1 MAGPAGRRET
11 NWSTIAVYNSI
22 PYVPSRPSSLFL
34 VPTPPPSAVANTF
47 HDSAS
52 SRSAS
57 GSGGASGDARGAEF
71 TIRPLTTLA
80 EFQACVLMQ
89 REVWGPGYDDVVAA
103 SVMQIA
109 VHVGGIVLGAFAAD
123 GELVGFIFGLTGIKD
138 GKTVH
143 WSHLL
148 GVRDAVRNAGVGRM
162 LKERQR
168 AELARMGISETH
180 WTFDPLVAKNAH
192 LNLNRLG
199 ASVAE
204 YVRDM
209 YGTTGSPLHYGM
221 ATDRLVVSCPPDR
234 NPGWRVPLSGT
245 MISNAPVL
253 TRVAQPGDVQLRLAS
268 KLPPVVLIEVPTD
281 IQSVIA
287 QSPADAADWRMTVRH
302 HFEWALSNGY
312 TVTGLHRDPVTSR
325 SFYTLELRTTTE

>member
-1 MAGPAGRRET
+1 V
-11 NWSTIAVYNSI
+11 SD
-22 PYVPSRPSSLFL
+22 
-34 VPTPPPSAVANTF
+34 TF
-47 HDSAS
+47 HDGAN
-52 SRSAS
+52 SRN
-57 GSGGASGDARGAEF
+57 ASGDASADARAPEF
-71 TIRPLTTLA
+71 TIRPLTSVA
-80 EFQACVLMQ
+80 EYQACVLVQ

-103 SVMQIA
+103 SVLQIA

-148 GVRDAVRNAGVGRM
+148 GVRDAARNAGVGRM

-199 ASVAE
+199 ASIE
-204 YVRDM
+204 QYVRDM
-209 YGTTGSPLHYGM
+209 YGTTGSPLHYGLV
-221 ATDRLVVSCPPDR
+221 TDRLIASCPPDR
-234 NPGWRVPLSGT
+234 NPDWRVPLT
-245 MISNAPVL
+245 AAAVAAAPVL
-253 TRVAQPGDVQLRLAS
+253 TRYAQPGDVSLDSSS
-268 KLPPVVLIEVPTD
+268 KLPPVVLIEIPAD
-281 IQSVIA
+281 IQLIIER
-287 QSPADAADWRMTVRH
+287 SPAEAAGWRATVRH
-302 HFEWALSNGY
+302 QFEWALGNGY

-325 SFYTLELRTTTE
+325 SFYTLELETTAV